1 MKEHKKEKVLS
12 KKLGLALLLAVAMS
26 LSLVSMAFANG
37 GDDRDGH
44 GEQGKHEHGNHEHG
58 EHFKADLK
66 PLNRSGAEGHAM
78 LEKDGSKKV
87 ETEIHT
93 KGLAAKLPHA
103 QHIHGFKKA
112 LSECPT
118 LAASGRDNL
127 ITTAEGLPS
136 YGPIQVSLTTKGD
149 TSPKSA
155 LAVDRFPVANAK
167 GSVEYE
173 RTFSVPSNVA
183 KNLGKKVIVQH
194 GVDLNDNGK
203 YDFEAAGK
211 SELDPSLPQE
221 ATIPA
226 TCGVINP
233 K

>member
-1 MKEHKKEKVLS
+1 LS

-26 LSLVSMAFANG
+26 LSLVSVAFANG

-44 GEQGKHEHGNHEHG
+44 DNQGNHEQAKHEQG
-58 EHFKADLK
+58 NHYKAHLK
-66 PLNRSGAEGHAM
+66 ALNRSGAEGHAI
-78 LEKDGSKKV
+78 LKKEGNKKV

-93 KGLAAKLPHA
+93 KGLAPKLPHA

-112 LSECPT
+112 VSECPT

-149 TSPKSA
+149 TSPESA
-155 LAVDRFPVANAK
+155 LAVDRFPVANAN
-167 GSVEYE
+167 GSVNYE
-173 RTFSVPSNVA
+173 RTLMVSADVA
-183 KNLGKKVIVQH
+183 KNLGKKAIVQH

-203 YDFEAAGK
+203 YDFKAAGK